1 MYFKQLKPTQCRGWR
16 QGLEPLRKGWKR
28 FNGIK
33 DSSTGSKEFS
43 SKPIRGSAL
52 HFLAQRFLLV
62 QLLGPLVQLLRPTR
76 CAQRAGRCF
85 PLAGYLCVCISCSQL
100 EMGGGGVI

>member
-1 MYFKQLKPTQCRGWR
+1 M
-16 QGLEPLRKGWKR
+16 QGLEAGVGTSSKGLER

-43 SKPIRGSAL
+43 SKPIRGSAP
-52 HFLAQRFLLV
+52 HFLAQRFLLVQLLGPLV

-76 CAQRAGRCF
+76 CAQRAG
-85 PLAGYLCVCISCSQL
+85 PLLSVGREGAT
-100 EMGGGGVI
+100 